1 MFDKNCKTNTGYIN
15 PNTEGTNT
23 LRALVG
29 AKIYAGD
36 PMMEEKLTKYQLYWK
51 FYNNQHWNK
60 NNDKLLSF
68 NYVRAL
74 IDKVNSF
81 MIGAEG
87 FELNI
92 KDFFGDSIA
101 PDLETSYEALL
112 NYNWRSNHKKVF
124 LQRLTQ
130 MGSICGN
137 AYVFLVPNIQD
148 GYIEYRLL
156 DSRVTIPMFD
166 NGDYSRIKGYKSVKQ
181 LGYNDKEY
189 ILHITEYT
197 VGNVKTYYTKET
209 GEKAEQFE
217 VENVTNSYPFLPIV
231 HIENLP
237 MSDSYGGRSDV
248 EDIVKINKIYNEMAE
263 DIKMTVDYYAQ
274 PTTVITGGTV
284 GQLKRGIN
292 QIWSGLPPD
301 ANVFNLSLGED
312 LSASMNFLKLLK
324 DSMHDLSGV
333 PEEVLSKV
341 QHISNTSAAALQMLY
356 QSIIQIA
363 DKKSVTYSEGIETI
377 NMLTGIMFALSINDH
392 PLLKKLPKDAR
403 STDVTTLRQ
412 FYFRYRTE
420 TIWKYSLPNDRRAQL
435 DEADIELRNK
445 LASRREIM
453 ERLGKLNIPKI
464 QAEIREDIE
473 QDIKDQKELK
483 QAEKQAEGE
492 PTDPEEGNEQKP
504 PKNA

>member
-1 MFDKNCKTNTGYIN
+1 MFEKNCRTNTGYIT
-15 PNTEGTNT
+15 PNTEGTNS
-23 LRALVG
+23 LRAMVG

-36 PMMEEKLTKYQLYWK
+36 TMLEEKLTKYQLYWK
-51 FYNNQHWNK
+51 FYNNQHWHK

-92 KDFFGDSIA
+92 KDFYGEGVE
-101 PDLETSYEALL
+101 PELETPYEALL

-137 AYVFLVPNIQD
+137 AYVFLSPNVED
-148 GYIEYRLL
+148 GYIEYTLL
-156 DSRVTIPMFD
+156 DSRTTIPMFN
-166 NGDYSRIKGYKSVKQ
+166 NGDYSKATGYKTVKQ
-181 LGYNDKEY
+181 LGHNDKDY
-189 ILHITEYT
+189 ILQITEY
-197 VGNVKTYYTKET
+197 VIGNVKTYYTKET
-209 GEKAEQFE
+209 GERAEQFE
-217 VENVTNSYPFLPIV
+217 VENFTNTYPFLPIV

-263 DIKMTVDYYAQ
+263 DVKMTVDYYAQ

-292 QIWSGLPPD
+292 QIWSGLPSD

-377 NMLTGIMFALSINDH
+377 NMLTGIMYAISIPAH
-392 PLLKKLPKDAR
+392 PLLKKLPSDAR
-403 STDVTTLRQ
+403 STDIATLRS

-435 DEADIELRNK
+435 EEIDIELRNK
-445 LASRREIM
+445 IGSRREAM

-464 QAEIREDIE
+464 MGEIREDIE

-483 QAEKQAEGE
+483 EAENQAGEK
-492 PTDPEEGNEQKP
+492 PTDPKEGEEGKT
-504 PKNA
+504 A